1 MSSIDGSARSDAR
14 FVRYFD
20 PVLVALR
27 ELGGS
32 GTPQEVQRL
41 IAGNLNVS
49 DEEQANLTKGGQRR
63 FPNDVAWAR
72 FYLNKAGLIDASKRG
87 VWSLTKRGQDVRLTD
102 SQAAALFREI
112 WQTWK
117 GSSGSDSQPAAPK
130 ASDEHASDELVE
142 QSPEDVQEN
151 RTSDY
156 RQQLLETL
164 RGLTAAGFER
174 FCQRLLRESGCQ
186 EVEVT
191 GKSGDRG
198 IDGTGLLQ
206 IGTLVKHRI
215 AFQCKKY
222 SGAVGPGEIRDFGR
236 AVQGVAEHG
245 IILTT
250 GTFTAEAKREAS
262 RPGAQPLELID
273 GDRIVELCKTLG
285 LGLVETY
292 EVERGFFEAF
302 E

>member
-1 MSSIDGSARSDAR
+1 VADGSHRSEAR
-14 FVRYFD
+14 FVRYLD

-32 GTPQEVQRL
+32 GTPQEVQR
-41 IAGNLNVS
+41 IVARNLS
-49 DEEQANLTKGGQRR
+49 LSEDEQASLTKGGQPRY
-63 FPNDVAWAR
+63 PNDVAWAR
-72 FYLNKAGLIDASKRG
+72 FYLNKAGLIDASQRG
-87 VWSLTKRGQDVRLTD
+87 VWSLTKHGQKTHLSD
-102 SQAAALFREI
+102 SDAASLFRDIWQKWKGTGSSQHAAAR
-112 WQTWK
+112 
-117 GSSGSDSQPAAPK
+117 GR
-130 ASDEHASDELVE
+130 DERTPEDLVE
-142 QSPEDVQEN
+142 QTPEDAQEN
-151 RTSDY
+151 RRGDY

-164 RGLTAAGFER
+164 RALSAAGFER

-186 EVEVT
+186 EVDVT

-206 IGTLVKHRI
+206 IGTLVKQRI

-222 SGAVGPGEIRDFGR
+222 SGSVGASEIRDFGR

-273 GDRIVELCKTLG
+273 GERIVELCMTLG
-285 LGLVETY
+285 LGLVKTY
-292 EVERGFFEAF
+292 EVERRFFEAF